1 MKNYERTT
9 YEENVYKWLK
19 RNGWADKYEYPG
31 IYEIRIDD

>member
-1 MKNYERTT
+1 MKNYERNN

-19 RNGWADKYEYPG
+19 RNGWADTFEYPG